1 MRLNQNMKINHIGV
15 SGGKD
20 SQALM
25 VWAIKQSG
33 LPLDSIRITFCN
45 THNEDEVTYNHIRLL
60 DRWARENGVKTGIE
74 WLEPAI
80 DEWMKDEKVAAVVAD
95 KPHLAG
101 QAFFLLALNKRRFPS
116 RKAQF
121 CTDHLKIRA
130 SKLWVKA
137 RIEEGHEI
145 VMLSGVRAD
154 ESFERSKLPER
165 ESAVMSKW
173 GCEAWR
179 PLLNWSIHDVYAISA
194 KYGLPL
200 NPLYA
205 MGAKRV
211 GCFPCINCGKR
222 EIKLVAKH
230 RPDKIAQ
237 IREWEGILR
246 ATCNNFTFF
255 PSKITTKVF
264 RSVRT
269 ETKDGNV
276 NMVPT
281 IDDVVSWAH
290 TERGG
295 KQFEFQF
302 DEDQHTACSARY
314 GQCE

>member
-1 MRLNQNMKINHIGV
+1 MKINHIGV

-25 VWAIKQSG
+25 VWAIKESG
-33 LPLDSIRITFCN
+33 LPLHSIRITFCN

-60 DRWARENGVKTGIE
+60 DRWARENGVATGIE
-74 WLEPAI
+74 WLEPAV
-80 DEWMKDEKVAAVVAD
+80 DEWMKDEKVAKVIAD
-95 KPHLAG
+95 KPHLKG
-101 QAFFLLALNKRRFPS
+101 QAFFLLALKKRRFPS

-130 SKLWVKA
+130 SKVWVKS
-137 RIEEGHEI
+137 RMEEGHEI
-145 VMLSGVRAD
+145 TMLSGVRAD

-165 ESAVMSKW
+165 ENAVMSKW

-179 PLLNWSIHDVYAISA
+179 PLLKWTIADVYAISA
-194 KYGLPL
+194 RYGLPL

-211 GCFPCINCGKR
+211 GCFPCVNCGKR
-222 EIKLVAKH
+222 EIKLVAKN
-230 RPDKIAQ
+230 RPEKIAQ
-237 IREWEGILR
+237 IREWEQVVGT
-246 ATCNNFTFF
+246 TCRHAGYSSFF
-255 PSKITTKVF
+255 QSKTVTMPF
-264 RSVRT
+264 RRGPYIKASGKEAYYT
-269 ETKDGNV
+269 
-276 NMVPT
+276 T

-302 DEDQHTACSARY
+302 DEDQHSACSSRY